1 MTISLLGRRLAFS
14 VGALGAYVLAM
25 AILCCLGFWQL
36 DRAEQKRQL
45 LLQQQAGMT
54 GEALDMNRIETVD
67 VDAVKYRPVKM
78 VGHYD
83 AEHQFLIDN
92 QISEGKSG
100 YWVLTPFIIDGG
112 QKAILVNR
120 GWIALGEDRSRLPE
134 LPVANEHRHVSGRLN
149 SFPSVG
155 LKLRGAEIPAAGWP
169 SVVQLV
175 DSRLLSEKLGYALHD
190 FQIELDAGLADGYK
204 RQWKIAVPIPPE
216 KHLAYAVQWF
226 GLALTLT
233 ALFVWISLKK
243 SQ

>member
-1 MTISLLGRRLAFS
+1 MTINLLGRPMAFGI
-14 VGALGAYVLAM
+14 VGLISYLLAM
-25 AILCCLGFWQL
+25 ALLCALGFWQL

-45 LLQQQAGMT
+45 LLQQQVAMT
-54 GEALDMNRIETVD
+54 GEVLDLNRIEIEDIDSVR
-67 VDAVKYRPVKM
+67 YRPVKM
-78 VGHYD
+78 AGHYD
-83 AEHQFLIDN
+83 AAHQFLIDN

-100 YWVLTPFIIDGG
+100 YLVLTPFIIDEGRR
-112 QKAILVNR
+112 AILVNR
-120 GWIALGEDRSRLPE
+120 GWLALGEDRSRLPA
-134 LPVANEHRHVSGRLN
+134 LPVDTQHRQISGRLN

-155 LKLRGAEIPAAGWP
+155 LKLRGAEIPTVGWP

-175 DSRLLSEKLGYALHD
+175 ESRILSEKLGYPLHE
-190 FQIELDAGLADGYK
+190 FQVELDAGQADGYQ

>member
-1 MTISLLGRRLAFS
+1 MTINFLGRHMRFS
-14 VGALGAYVLAM
+14 IVGLGAYLLAM
-25 AILCCLGFWQL
+25 ALLASLGFWQL

-45 LLQQQAGMT
+45 LLQQQAAMVND
-54 GEALDMNRIETVD
+54 ALDLNLVETVD
-67 VDAVKYRPVKM
+67 LDTLKYRPVKV

-100 YWVLTPFIIDGG
+100 YFVLTPFIIDGG
-112 QKAILVNR
+112 QRAVLVNR
-120 GWIALGEDRSRLPE
+120 GWIALGEDRSRLPS
-134 LPVANEHRHVSGRLN
+134 LAVNTDRRQVSGRLN

-155 LKLRGAEIPAAGWP
+155 LKLRGAEIPTAGWP

-175 DSRLLSEKLGYALHD
+175 DSGILSEKLGYRLHD
-190 FQIELDAGLADGYK
+190 FQVELDAGLADGYK
-204 RQWKIAVPIPPE
+204 RQWKTAVPIPPE